1 MVVDLCRYGFVPGY
15 EVWIFHGEKSTQTIE
30 EEERDYSGTGVD
42 RIDEEHDYS
51 GTGVDRI
58 DEMLEIYS

>member
-42 RIDEEHDYS
+42 RIDE
-51 GTGVDRI
+51 
-58 DEMLEIYS
+58 MLEIYS